1 MSSGANPDQG
11 TSFIVPVTCKGM
23 IGRLTITACDG
34 VTFTPS
40 GVIEENHTPLVE
52 LPSPAAARS
61 AALSWALNFPRSIP
75 RS

>member
-1 MSSGANPDQG
+1 MSSGANPDKG
-11 TSFIVPVTCKGM
+11 TSVSVLVTSKGM
-23 IGRLTITACDG
+23 TGRLTITAGDG

-52 LPSPAAARS
+52 LPSPAAARF

-75 RS
+75 SS